1 MLGANAKKSANV
13 NEYFDYQKERK
24 LPQTSNLRDFPEY
37 EADDI
42 KLSNNLSLA
51 SHVSATKLKT
61 DCKYISSINF

>member
-42 KLSNNLSLA
+42 KLSNNLSPDMMG
-51 SHVSATKLKT
+51 LKPE
-61 DCKYISSINF
+61 CYKNPLEV